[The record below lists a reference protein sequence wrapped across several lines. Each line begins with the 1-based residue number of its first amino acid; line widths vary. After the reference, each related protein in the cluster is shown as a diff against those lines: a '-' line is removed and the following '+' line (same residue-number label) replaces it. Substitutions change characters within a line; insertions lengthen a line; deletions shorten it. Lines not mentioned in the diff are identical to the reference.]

1 MAENAPATPDKPART
16 LTGRVP
22 AERVVMLELPRLD
35 PGIVAAYRA
44 LVDLTGTV
52 SDAMDALGLVGAVPA
67 SQLQPILAGKR
78 VAGQAV
84 TVRNV
89 ERKLQVH
96 RAATEKVNLMG
107 EAEAHNLVEP
117 GDIVVIEGLLGC
129 SNLGG
134 QSATIAHRQGAA
146 AVVVDGSIRDPDAS
160 RELGFPVWCRGV
172 TPITGKWRLQ
182 TVEINGPVAICGV
195 QVCAGDLVCADD
207 AGVCVVPF
215 AQAQAVLEQ
224 AQAIDAGDSR
234 RKDDIAAGADVAA
247 LLTRKYK

>member
-1 MAENAPATPDKPART
+1 MAVRPPKT

-22 AERVVMLELPRLD
+22 RDRVVMLELPRLA
-35 PGIVAAYRA
+35 PALLEGFSS

-52 SDAMDALGLVGAVPA
+52 SDAMDALGLVGAVAASSLHPMLPA
-67 SQLQPILAGKR
+67 RRA
-78 VAGQAV
+78 VGQAV
-84 TVRNV
+84 TARNI
-89 ERKLQVH
+89 ERTLQIA
-96 RAATEKVNLMG
+96 RAASEKVNLMG

-117 GDIVVIEGLLGC
+117 GDVVVIEGLLGC

-146 AVVVDGSIRDPDAS
+146 AVIVDGSIRDPDAS

-172 TPITGKWRLQ
+172 TPITGKWRLE
-182 TVEINGPVAICGV
+182 TVEINGPVSICGV
-195 QVCAGDLVCADD
+195 PVRAGDLVCADD
-207 AGVCVVPF
+207 AGVCFVPF
-215 AQAQAVLEQ
+215 QHAQAVLDQ
-224 AQAIDAGDSR
+224 ARAIDAGDSR